1 MMKKTLLITRP
12 FYENPTNYLYHWS
25 KPLIDLA
32 FSKNFTVIDLEKEKV
47 NRKELESRLK
57 KVNPEL
63 VVFNGHGNETVIFG
77 QDSEPLIVSG
87 DNESLLSGKI
97 VYTRSCQSA
106 KILGAECIKKGT
118 RAYIGYKEDFI
129 FMFDESKITRPLQD
143 GTAKLFLE
151 PSNQVVISLIKG
163 NSAMQSH
170 RNGKKAYL
178 RNIQRLLTS
187 ESTSEDTSAV
197 RYLIWN
203 MTHQVCLG
211 NQSASLAL

>member
-1 MMKKTLLITRP
+1 MTKRTLLITRP
-12 FYENPTNYLYHWS
+12 FYENPTNYLYYWS
-25 KPLIDLA
+25 KLLIDLA
-32 FSKNFTVIDLEKEKV
+32 SRKNFTVIDLEKEKV
-47 NRKELESRLK
+47 NRKELEGRLK
-57 KVNPEL
+57 KINPEL
-63 VVFNGHGNETVIFG
+63 VVFNGHGNEMVIFG
-77 QDSEPLIVSG
+77 QDSEPLIITG
-87 DNESLLSGKI
+87 ENESLLSEKI

-106 KILGAECIKKGT
+106 KILGVQCVKKGT

-143 GTAKLFLE
+143 ETAKLFLE

-163 NSAMQSH
+163 NSAVKSH
-170 RNGKKAYL
+170 QNGKRAYL

-187 ESTSEDTSAV
+187 ESSSEDTASV

>member
-32 FSKNFTVIDLEKEKV
+32 SRKNFTVIDLEKEKV
-47 NRKELESRLK
+47 NRKELEGRLE

-63 VVFNGHGNETVIFG
+63 VVFNGHGSETVIFG
-77 QDSEPLIVSG
+77 QD
-87 DNESLLSGKI
+87 
-97 VYTRSCQSA
+97 R
-106 KILGAECIKKGT
+106 
-118 RAYIGYKEDFI
+118 
-129 FMFDESKITRPLQD
+129 
-143 GTAKLFLE
+143 TAKLFLE

-163 NSAMQSH
+163 NSAVQSH

-187 ESTSEDTSAV
+187 ESSSEDTTAV

-211 NQSASLAL
+211 NQSASLTL

>member
-1 MMKKTLLITRP
+1 MTKKTLLITRP
-12 FYENPTNYLYHWS
+12 FYENPTNYLYFWS

-32 FSKNFTVIDLEKEKV
+32 SRKNFTVIDLEKEKV
-47 NRKELESRLK
+47 NRKELEGRLK

-63 VVFNGHGNETVIFG
+63 VVFNGHGNEDIIFG
-77 QDSEPLIVSG
+77 QDNEPLIING

-97 VYTRSCQSA
+97 VYSRSCQSA
-106 KILGAECIKKGT
+106 KILGVECIKKGT

-143 GTAKLFLE
+143 ETAKLFLE

-163 NSAMQSH
+163 NTAIRSYQ
-170 RNGKKAYL
+170 NGKKAYL

-187 ESTSEDTSAV
+187 ESPPEDTAAV

-203 MTHQVCLG
+203 MIHQVCLG
-211 NQSASLAL
+211 DQSASM